1 MNPISFFLKKQ
12 YEIEEK
18 IHRLLKHLQDMVLLH
33 QKAFEAYLE
42 KRWDVFENTQQEL
55 GQLEKELD
63 LLGHQIQM
71 SLLRESLMPDSR
83 DDLLK
88 LLTKL
93 DQIPS
98 RLKHLLADI
107 GLEKPVIPEEHGN
120 PIRKLLFHTREA
132 VDALAHAVDS
142 LFSDLRSIRQFV
154 EETARQ
160 ESEVDR
166 YERELLQLIFNNQE
180 LDLGRQYQLK
190 YIVKELGGISNLAED
205 VADAVLII
213 ASKQSS

>member
-18 IHRLLKHLQDMVLLH
+18 INRLLKHLQDMVLLH

-42 KRWDVFENTQQEL
+42 KRWDVFEKTQQEL
-55 GQLEKELD
+55 GRLEKELD

-107 GLEKPVIPEEHGN
+107 GLEKPVIPVEHDN

-166 YERELLQLIFNNQE
+166 YERELLQLIFDNQE